1 MIDILLNIG
10 SFLLDSFKNQ
20 AAMDNAQNQNVQEAL
35 FKIGDLLE
43 SVAHDLEDGVFPH
56 GKCAQMELL
65 SKNLAE
71 ALEDDLDEHYL
82 EILKN
87 NLNSAVEIEKLY
99 AYKDD
104 PTQIQKIKVT
114 AGYFKA
120 AAILSHI

>member
-1 MIDILLNIG
+1 MIDILLNIS
-10 SFLLDSFKNQ
+10 SFLLDSFKHQ
-20 AAMDNAQNQNVQEAL
+20 ATMDNMKNENVQEAL
-35 FKIGDLLE
+35 FNIGDLLE
-43 SVAHDLEDGVFPH
+43 SLAEDLESDVYPH
-56 GKCAQMELL
+56 SKCAQMELL